1 MQKYNIFRSFRLLII
16 RPVLLLCLSISLF
29 SSATFSQVPIVEY
42 RFDECSFSG
51 VNGDVIDQTGDYSGR
66 SNGIPNPLEDSVLGK
81 SLDLTANNTSDWIS
95 VPSGAVNGL
104 NDFSVALWF
113 KTSVN
118 KSQQELF
125 QALGSSTGDDELE
138 IFLKNNNTVYIK
150 VRDNSHDLTS
160 NIITTDGN
168 WHHLVVTRVNENVC
182 LFIDG
187 VKQACADGVNS
198 GVLSISNS
206 SAITIGQE
214 QDSYG
219 GSFSTSQN
227 FVGQLDEF
235 KIYSSRLS
243 DTEINNLYQNELAG
257 NNIDGSVRQIESCST
272 LIAEYQFEKNSWN
285 GTPSEVIDESG
296 NGYHG
301 QVIANSSPSQDT
313 PALTGNPGTCG
324 FASQNDG
331 SIQITGLPVDS
342 STPGAKTTVT
352 FWMYW
357 DGTNNVMPVGWNF
370 HDVWIIEGAM
380 GFNTWNNDVY
390 GISTSGLANG
400 WHHVTLE
407 FTNGNVLSNR
417 ILIDGVEQNL
427 SQRYGAPNNQRAYV
441 NSELRIGGV
450 ANSQEYNFHGLLD
463 EFRVYSGVLTAAQ
476 VADIM
481 SERHACQK
489 ATPVAEYR
497 FDEASWNNTNNE
509 VIDTIDGLN
518 GVSVGDTTTVT
529 QGQVCRAGTFDGN
542 DDYIEVNGIDT
553 YLSST
558 ASLSFWIKTSQSGNN
573 TAWQAPGIIGVEQN
587 GGANDIFWG
596 FLDASGNI
604 RIQKG
609 NGSSASSTT
618 AVNDDTWHHVVL
630 TWDSVSGEVQTFVD
644 GNLEGSANS
653 SGSDVST
660 TFSSIGRIDNSYS
673 NNNFIGQLDELLI
686 YDSVLSTSEVR
697 TIYTNQLNSDNYD
710 GTPRICANPVNHYRI
725 EHDTQGFTC
734 EAKTVT
740 VKACANDDCDTL
752 YDQQTSITLSPGEWV
767 GGETLIFTGE
777 IVASLRVTQESTI
790 TFTQTA
796 SSPDAPLRCFN
807 GNTETCDMRFV
818 NDGFEFYDA
827 SGGPTLPDQ
836 LAANNFTNLNLRAVR
851 NDAGVCKALLT
862 GEQEITLTYD
872 CDSPNV
878 CLTPFAG
885 VPITGDG
892 SAESSGTVS
901 LTFNSEGVASLSG
914 LSYADAGRVKIKAQA
929 EIDDVTITAS
939 TNGEPL
945 DIYPSYLAL
954 SVQETA
960 LNYAGSANEN
970 NYLAGANFTLVVGAY
985 GTNDELL
992 PNYQSAA
999 PQIKVSRLAPSS
1011 AGVNGI
1017 MRYADAG
1024 SKTSAV
1030 AASFENTVSLAFIGG
1045 EYRYPSAYYS
1055 EVGRIEVDLKDN
1067 SYLGNEISS
1076 NGPLTL
1082 GNFYPAYFD
1091 VSLSQQPSLA
1101 NTCGVFSYLGQEI
1114 EFATDPEL
1122 SIIAYNALDQITQN
1136 YSASSLGND
1145 NFWNYLPS
1153 QAVLNSSLSYLDSS
1167 NYTTT
1172 GSASVINL
1180 GDTPLIDNNDNFT
1193 GVGKMT
1199 ITNGRF
1205 KYDKVDSTNSNQ
1217 TYAKV
1222 SPFSANLDLV
1232 FSSAFFNQI
1241 FTGQA
1246 GSETICYKDSYA
1258 STSCNNFTI
1267 QDVQGTQIRYGRL
1280 VLESTYGP
1288 ETESLNVP
1296 IKAEFFDA
1304 GQWRVNTDDNCTS
1317 IAFTLALEQIK
1328 LTPIDGYN
1336 TDLVGDIE
1344 SDGQLIMG
1352 LPIGNQ
1358 LALNA
1363 PCDVNGLCF
1372 QGQLELSLDPTAIG
1386 VEWPI
1391 HLNYDWDGDGNI
1403 DTDDFPK
1410 SIISFGQFRSNDRI
1424 IQWREVFN

>member
-463 EFRVYSGVLTAAQ
+463 EFRVYPGVLTAAQ

-644 GNLEGSANS
+644 GNLEGSAN
-653 SGSDVST
+653 
-660 TFSSIGRIDNSYS
+660 
-673 NNNFIGQLDELLI
+673 
-686 YDSVLSTSEVR
+686 
-697 TIYTNQLNSDNYD
+697 
-710 GTPRICANPVNHYRI
+710 
-725 EHDTQGFTC
+725 
-734 EAKTVT
+734 
-740 VKACANDDCDTL
+740 
-752 YDQQTSITLSPGEWV
+752 
-767 GGETLIFTGE
+767 
-777 IVASLRVTQESTI
+777 
-790 TFTQTA
+790 
-796 SSPDAPLRCFN
+796 
-807 GNTETCDMRFV
+807 
-818 NDGFEFYDA
+818 
-827 SGGPTLPDQ
+827 
-836 LAANNFTNLNLRAVR
+836 
-851 NDAGVCKALLT
+851 
-862 GEQEITLTYD
+862 
-872 CDSPNV
+872 
-878 CLTPFAG
+878 
-885 VPITGDG
+885 
-892 SAESSGTVS
+892 
-901 LTFNSEGVASLSG
+901 
-914 LSYADAGRVKIKAQA
+914 
-929 EIDDVTITAS
+929 
-939 TNGEPL
+939 
-945 DIYPSYLAL
+945 
-954 SVQETA
+954 
-960 LNYAGSANEN
+960 
-970 NYLAGANFTLVVGAY
+970 
-985 GTNDELL
+985 
-992 PNYQSAA
+992 
-999 PQIKVSRLAPSS
+999 
-1011 AGVNGI
+1011 
-1017 MRYADAG
+1017 
-1024 SKTSAV
+1024 
-1030 AASFENTVSLAFIGG
+1030 
-1045 EYRYPSAYYS
+1045 
-1055 EVGRIEVDLKDN
+1055 
-1067 SYLGNEISS
+1067 
-1076 NGPLTL
+1076 
-1082 GNFYPAYFD
+1082 
-1091 VSLSQQPSLA
+1091 
-1101 NTCGVFSYLGQEI
+1101 
-1114 EFATDPEL
+1114 
-1122 SIIAYNALDQITQN
+1122 
-1136 YSASSLGND
+1136 
-1145 NFWNYLPS
+1145 
-1153 QAVLNSSLSYLDSS
+1153 
-1167 NYTTT
+1167 
-1172 GSASVINL
+1172 
-1180 GDTPLIDNNDNFT
+1180 
-1193 GVGKMT
+1193 
-1199 ITNGRF
+1199 
-1205 KYDKVDSTNSNQ
+1205 
-1217 TYAKV
+1217 
-1222 SPFSANLDLV
+1222 
-1232 FSSAFFNQI
+1232 
-1241 FTGQA
+1241 
-1246 GSETICYKDSYA
+1246 
-1258 STSCNNFTI
+1258 
-1267 QDVQGTQIRYGRL
+1267 
-1280 VLESTYGP
+1280 
-1288 ETESLNVP
+1288 
-1296 IKAEFFDA
+1296 
-1304 GQWRVNTDDNCTS
+1304 
-1317 IAFTLALEQIK
+1317 
-1328 LTPIDGYN
+1328 
-1336 TDLVGDIE
+1336 
-1344 SDGQLIMG
+1344 
-1352 LPIGNQ
+1352 
-1358 LALNA
+1358 
-1363 PCDVNGLCF
+1363 
-1372 QGQLELSLDPTAIG
+1372 
-1386 VEWPI
+1386 
-1391 HLNYDWDGDGNI
+1391 
-1403 DTDDFPK
+1403 
-1410 SIISFGQFRSNDRI
+1410 
-1424 IQWREVFN
+1424 